1 MRAIGLILLIIFGI
15 TLTTGADAADTKKGE
30 TLAKRW
36 CATCH
41 ITSSSQQQGAAEASP
56 FSAIANKPN
65 FNERTIA
72 YFLLAPH
79 PRMPDMSLSR
89 SEGKEATIFE
99 ATALSTWGDK
109 ARS

>member
-41 ITSSSQQQGAAEASP
+41 ITSFNQQQGAAEAPP

-89 SEGKEATIFE
+89 SEAADLAAYI
-99 ATALSTWGDK
+99 ALQK
-109 ARS
+109 

>member
-1 MRAIGLILLIIFGI
+1 VQIGLILLIIFGI
-15 TLTTGADAADTKKGE
+15 TLATGADAAVTKKRRNACQ
-30 TLAKRW
+30 TL

-41 ITSSSQQQGAAEASP
+41 ITSSNQQQGAAEAPP

-65 FNERTIA
+65 FNERAIA

-89 SEGKEATIFE
+89 SEAADLAAYI
-99 ATALSTWGDK
+99 ALQK
-109 ARS
+109 